1 MHEIRVLLHS
11 RGSASP
17 FSQMLVIVLT
27 NDFLFLEFFSAA
39 FTPFNR
45 LPCIDKFFIL
55 FFIIFHMTGV
65 VCNSFYSLQHQ
76 CLKVT
81 STCFKK
87 VFSKALLF
95 LHLLCCQST
104 HMFQAPP
111 PSDEPDARSSS
122 VPGTSDNREIAKKL
136 KEKLQKL
143 IDERLCKV
151 CFRKT
156 IEMYWKALR
165 ERYKSVGPTQSFC
178 YVKWQLW

>member
-1 MHEIRVLLHS
+1 
-11 RGSASP
+11 
-17 FSQMLVIVLT
+17 
-27 NDFLFLEFFSAA
+27 
-39 FTPFNR
+39 
-45 LPCIDKFFIL
+45 
-55 FFIIFHMTGV
+55 MTGV

-104 HMFQAPP
+104 RMFQASL

-122 VPGTSDNREIAKKL
+122 VPEASDNHEIAKKL

-156 IEMYWKALR
+156 IAMY
-165 ERYKSVGPTQSFC
+165 
-178 YVKWQLW
+178 